1 MKEGCKLSCVKII
14 MWSRVIQEGTN
25 TLLFYIFEYGAEYS
39 AEYSAESGAK
49 WYFI

>member
-1 MKEGCKLSCVKII
+1 